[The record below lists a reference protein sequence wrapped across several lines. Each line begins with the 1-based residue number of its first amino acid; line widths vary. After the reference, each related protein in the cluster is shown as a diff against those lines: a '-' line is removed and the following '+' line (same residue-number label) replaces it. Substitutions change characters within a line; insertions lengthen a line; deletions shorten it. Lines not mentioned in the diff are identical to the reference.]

1 MSEPDSNAEAE
12 VPVTRWSRRAVDR
25 SEALAPDADAGSAD
39 QFAALAE
46 RAARLAPPKTVS
58 VRRIDEVFP
67 EVDSAALE
75 TTELPKIP
83 DAPMNGIDDRADGQT
98 SDTEEIAEIAEA
110 EEIAETE
117 EIAEAEEA
125 AEIAGDTGDLDD
137 DLEAGTASDDPWPS
151 FGAASTVSSTPV
163 SPTPVLPT
171 TSIDTSA
178 LEDAAAI
185 GDAAIVADPPGLSE
199 PVPLATSAVVTN
211 EAPTLELRREA
222 PAEPTPPESEALPPE
237 TPDFPAPTENLNLT
251 VAPIQHAMLP
261 AVAEPDPGR
270 NRTGLALLVMAT
282 ALAVLSGVLGALWLR
297 ERSASADLRTQ
308 LTEVT
313 ATDEVTEQGL
323 ESLNDEVRTLR
334 LQNEQL
340 QQQLNDMSALV
351 LELPEGRVTEIAV
364 PFTPL
369 FADEENG
376 RLIAIGESGEYIT
389 WGDGADG
396 AITDSGS
403 VSGTPTGLFAATRKA
418 WVSTEAGRIDVLSL
432 VAGEPGLPSVE
443 FGPTMFM
450 AAEERGFWTYNSASS
465 EVVRLKK
472 SDGGIT
478 DSVSVPVPIVDLTI
492 GAGSVWALGDDGR
505 VYRINTADLTVQP
518 IDAGEDLI
526 AVTAGPDALWTL
538 SAADG
543 SLRRVDP
550 VTGEVLVTVPVGRD
564 PIDATFAGSS
574 VWVALRSGSSLIEVD
589 TRTSAV
595 VSRTTLPSEPSALHQ
610 GDSGVFV
617 TTAGEVPLLRVAS
630 LTPVEPEPA
639 EGDEADGS

>member
-1 MSEPDSNAEAE
+1 MSEPDSNAEAD
-12 VPVTRWSRRAVDR
+12 VPVTRWSRRA
-25 SEALAPDADAGSAD
+25 ADHADGSAELPAETAD
-39 QFAALAE
+39 QFASLAE

-58 VRRIDEVFP
+58 VRRIDEVFVEP
-67 EVDSAALE
+67 DPANLE
-75 TTELPKIP
+75 TTALPKIDTPGPGAP
-83 DAPMNGIDDRADGQT
+83 DVSTDEVP
-98 SDTEEIAEIAEA
+98 EA
-110 EEIAETE
+110 EH
-117 EIAEAEEA
+117 
-125 AEIAGDTGDLDD
+125 D
-137 DLEAGTASDDPWPS
+137 AGTIDTDATNDSGARGWPTFDASRPLP
-151 FGAASTVSSTPV
+151 
-163 SPTPVLPT
+163 PTPVLPT
-171 TSIDTSA
+171 TSI
-178 LEDAAAI
+178 
-185 GDAAIVADPPGLSE
+185 E
-199 PVPLATSAVVTN
+199 PVDLEPDGLEPVD
-211 EAPTLELRREA
+211 LELTELGE
-222 PAEPTPPESEALPPE
+222 PAEPTVPAEPTAAVEPSEPVVPEPVTLDTSSLQAPPAPE
-237 TPDFPAPTENLNLT
+237 VAASVDPDIATPTENLNLT

-261 AVAEPDPGR
+261 AVAEPEPR
-270 NRTGLALLVMAT
+270 NNRTGLALLAMAT

-308 LTEVT
+308 LADVN

-323 ESLNDEVRTLR
+323 ASLNDEVRTLR
-334 LQNEQL
+334 LQNDQL

-389 WGDGADG
+389 WGEGADG
-396 AITDSGS
+396 PITDSGS

-450 AAEERGFWTYNSASS
+450 AAEERGYWTYNSASS
-465 EVVRLKK
+465 EVVRLRK

-478 DSVSVPVPIVDLTI
+478 DSVSVPVPVVDLTI
-492 GAGSVWALGDDGR
+492 GAGSIWALGDDGR
-505 VYRINTADLTVQP
+505 VYRINTADLTVQAV
-518 IDAGEDLI
+518 DAGEDLI

-595 VSRTTLPSEPSALHQ
+595 VSRTTLPSEPTALHQ

-617 TTAGEVPLLRVAS
+617 TTAGEVPLVRVAS
-630 LTPVEPEPA
+630 LTPIEPEPA
-639 EGDEADGS
+639 EDAEADDS

>member
-1 MSEPDSNAEAE
+1 MSEPDSNAEAD

-25 SEALAPDADAGSAD
+25 PGGSAELPKETAD
-39 QFAALAE
+39 QFASLAE

-58 VRRIDEVFP
+58 VRRIDDVFVEP
-67 EVDSAALE
+67 EPATLETAAL
-75 TTELPKIP
+75 PKL
-83 DAPMNGIDDRADGQT
+83 
-98 SDTEEIAEIAEA
+98 DTPNDSGT
-110 EEIAETE
+110 AETGA
-117 EIAEAEEA
+117 I
-125 AEIAGDTGDLDD
+125 DTGATDNS
-137 DLEAGTASDDPWPS
+137 EASAWPAFDASRPLP
-151 FGAASTVSSTPV
+151 
-163 SPTPVLPT
+163 PTPVLPT
-171 TSIDTSA
+171 TSIEPVDLEPVDLEPVDLEPVHLDPTELGEPAASVDPSEAVVPEPVTLDTASVQA
-178 LEDAAAI
+178 PPAPEVAES
-185 GDAAIVADPPGLSE
+185 ADPAAPTE
-199 PVPLATSAVVTN
+199 PADPEVSNPEVTN
-211 EAPTLELRREA
+211 PEVTA
-222 PAEPTPPESEALPPE
+222 PAAPEVA
-237 TPDFPAPTENLNLT
+237 TPTENLNLT

-261 AVAEPDPGR
+261 AVAEPEPR
-270 NRTGLALLVMAT
+270 SNRTGLALLAMAT

-308 LTEVT
+308 LAEVN

-323 ESLNDEVRTLR
+323 ASLNDEVRTLR
-334 LQNEQL
+334 LQNDQL

-389 WGDGADG
+389 WGEGADG
-396 AITDSGS
+396 PITDSGS

-450 AAEERGFWTYNSASS
+450 AAEERGYWTYDSASS
-465 EVVRLKK
+465 EVVRLRK

-492 GAGSVWALGDDGR
+492 GAGSIWALGDDGR
-505 VYRINTADLTVQP
+505 VYRINTADLTVQAV
-518 IDAGEDLI
+518 DAGEDLI

-595 VSRTTLPSEPSALHQ
+595 VSRTTLPSEPTALHQ

-617 TTAGEVPLLRVAS
+617 TTAGEVPLVRVAS

-639 EGDEADGS
+639 EDAEADDS

>member
-12 VPVTRWSRRAVDR
+12 VPVTRWSRRAEDR
-25 SEALAPDADAGSAD
+25 TTGSAELPKETAD
-39 QFAALAE
+39 QFASLAE
-46 RAARLAPPKTVS
+46 RAARLAPQKTVS
-58 VRRIDEVFP
+58 VRRIDDVFAEP
-67 EVDSAALE
+67 EAANLETAALPKLDTPSPGVPDVSSVE
-75 TTELPKIP
+75 VPEGEVSEGDLP
-83 DAPMNGIDDRADGQT
+83 
-98 SDTEEIAEIAEA
+98 EAEA
-110 EEIAETE
+110 DSD
-117 EIAEAEEA
+117 
-125 AEIAGDTGDLDD
+125 GDTIESLTTDTDATDGS
-137 DLEAGTASDDPWPS
+137 GASGEVWPT
-151 FGAASTVSSTPV
+151 FDASRPLP
-163 SPTPVLPT
+163 PTPVLPT
-171 TSIDTSA
+171 TSIEPVDLEPVEPGEPVMPEPVMLDTASVQA
-178 LEDAAAI
+178 TPAPEVAEP
-185 GDAAIVADPPGLSE
+185 ADPE
-199 PVPLATSAVVTN
+199 LAT
-211 EAPTLELRREA
+211 
-222 PAEPTPPESEALPPE
+222 
-237 TPDFPAPTENLNLT
+237 PTENLNLT

-261 AVAEPDPGR
+261 AVAEPEPTSNRMGR
-270 NRTGLALLVMAT
+270 ALLVMAT

-308 LTEVT
+308 LAEVS

-323 ESLNDEVRTLR
+323 ASLNDEVRTLR
-334 LQNEQL
+334 LQNDQL

-389 WGDGADG
+389 WGEGADG
-396 AITDSGS
+396 PITDSGS

-450 AAEERGFWTYNSASS
+450 AAEDRGYWTYNSASS
-465 EVVRLKK
+465 EVVRLRK

-478 DSVSVPVPIVDLTI
+478 DSVSVPVPVVDLTI

-505 VYRINTADLTVQP
+505 VYRINTADLTVQAV
-518 IDAGEDLI
+518 DAGEDLI

-595 VSRTTLPSEPSALHQ
+595 VSRTTLPSEPTALHQ

-617 TTAGEVPLLRVAS
+617 TTAGEVPLVRVAS
-630 LTPVEPEPA
+630 LTPIEPEPA
-639 EGDEADGS
+639 EDAEADDS